1 MGNVTTTFDV
11 KGGAG
16 NQFVQDLNITLST
29 SYASGGDA
37 ITARQCGMGFVN
49 SCIIMHATTSI
60 ALTVSS
66 TTVPLGASFK
76 VLAFSADVEVNA
88 TTDLSGT
95 TARAR
100 VEGF

>member
-37 ITARQCGMGFVN
+37 ITARKCF
-49 SCIIMHATTSI
+49 
-60 ALTVSS
+60 
-66 TTVPLGASFK
+66 
-76 VLAFSADVEVNA
+76 E
-88 TTDLSGT
+88 
-95 TARAR
+95 RR
-100 VEGF
+100 R